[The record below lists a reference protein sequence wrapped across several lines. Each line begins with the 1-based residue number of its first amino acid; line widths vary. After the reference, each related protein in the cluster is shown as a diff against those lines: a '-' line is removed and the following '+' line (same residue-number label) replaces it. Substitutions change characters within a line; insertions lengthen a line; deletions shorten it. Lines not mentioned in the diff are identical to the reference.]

1 MTPIDHSHD
10 CWRVH
15 HVCALAEIERLLKAL
30 NKANAA
36 NSRLLQ
42 ADHERRRADAS
53 QVQTPSGR

>member
-1 MTPIDHSHD
+1 MVTIDTHNRD

-15 HVCALAEIERLLKAL
+15 HVCALAEIERLTKAL

-42 ADHERRRADAS
+42 AEHDRRKADGT
-53 QVQTPSGR
+53 Q

>member
-1 MTPIDHSHD
+1 MMPIDTHNHD

-15 HVCALAEIERLLKAL
+15 HVCALAEIERLQKAL

-42 ADHERRRADAS
+42 AEHDRRETDE
-53 QVQTPSGR
+53 PK

>member
-1 MTPIDHSHD
+1 MMPTHNHD

-15 HVCALAEIERLLKAL
+15 HVCALAEIERLRKAL

-42 ADHERRRADAS
+42 ADHDRRETDAP
-53 QVQTPSGR
+53 QA

>member
-1 MTPIDHSHD
+1 MMPIDHNRD

-15 HVCALAEIERLLKAL
+15 HVCALAEIERLQKAL

-42 ADHERRRADAS
+42 ADHERKRDAPE
-53 QVQTPSGR
+53 VQTPSGS